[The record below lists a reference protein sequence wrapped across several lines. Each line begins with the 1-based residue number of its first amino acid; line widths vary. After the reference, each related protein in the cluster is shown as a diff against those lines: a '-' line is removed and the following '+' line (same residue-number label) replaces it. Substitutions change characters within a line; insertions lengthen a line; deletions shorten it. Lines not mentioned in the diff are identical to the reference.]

1 VEADPGQLDQ
11 ILVNLAVN
19 ARDAMQH
26 GGKLVIETAV
36 FDFDESFARE
46 HPSIVVGRYV
56 MLAVSD
62 NGIGMDE
69 ETRTHIFEPFFMAKQ
84 MGKGTGLG
92 LSTVYGIV
100 KQFGGHVWVYSETGH
115 GTTFKIYLPSAE
127 HKVGGAPEPGDG
139 GSAP

>member
-1 VEADPGQLDQ
+1 
-11 ILVNLAVN
+11 
-19 ARDAMQH
+19 
-26 GGKLVIETAV
+26 
-36 FDFDESFARE
+36 
-46 HPSIVVGRYV
+46 

-115 GTTFKIYLPSAE
+115 GTTFKIYLPGAE
-127 HKVGGAPEPGDG
+127 HKVGGAPEPETEALPLG
-139 GSAP
+139 GKAPRSCWLKMIRSCAG